1 MVRWSSSIRS
11 SSRSRFHNRIKLSI
25 FHGFGE
31 NKIMC
36 STEPSPGASGY
47 ASCIYPHYYKT
58 SPSTISLMLNV
69 AWRGTWKTTTASNLN
84 IRKYSNFIEF
94 TRLNLPWVLRDENA
108 VKNTIDTG
116 EGSAVKIVSEKKE
129 KKNCFVTPI
138 HLHRMNLSIYFLS
151 AEFQIFLVPCIL
163 CFIVG
168 RFIRFSLDSLN
179 LKWEFTE
186 MNWKAHGIWEILT
199 NGVNLLE
206 KNKFYLLKSKGDHFC
221 KKSNFNYRK
230 IFYNFIRKEFLK
242 FV

>member
-116 EGSAVKIVSEKKE
+116 EGSAVKIVSEKKR
-129 KKNCFVTPI
+129 KKKLFCDSDT
-138 HLHRMNLSIYFLS
+138 S
-151 AEFQIFLVPCIL
+151 ASHE
-163 CFIVG
+163 
-168 RFIRFSLDSLN
+168 SL
-179 LKWEFTE
+179 
-186 MNWKAHGIWEILT
+186 
-199 NGVNLLE
+199 
-206 KNKFYLLKSKGDHFC
+206 YLLSLCWISDISRPVYSLFHSGKVYSLLPRLVECEVRIHKNELESSWYLRNTDERSEPFG
-221 KKSNFNYRK
+221 KKQ
-230 IFYNFIRKEFLK
+230 ILFIKKQRGPFL
-242 FV
+242 